1 MRRKNPEIME
11 RIITFTD
18 EYQRTYRRSPS
29 TTEIANEVGIGRG
42 TAYTYLTAMRDRN
55 MIEYDGKNITT
66 QNTSLINHRN
76 NSIPIL
82 GRVVCGDPN
91 EEEQEIREYVD
102 MPESLF
108 GRNKNLFIL
117 EAYGDSMNLAGID
130 DGDFV
135 VVKEQQTAH
144 EGQLVV
150 ALTNNENN
158 LKRIHFD
165 DKRKV
170 IVLCPESS
178 NEIHQPKEYK
188 NVRIQGVVIYVIK
201 KVQ

>member
-1 MRRKNPEIME
+1 MRKKNPEIME
-11 RIITFTD
+11 KILSYTD
-18 EYQRTYRRSPS
+18 EFHRKYRRSPS

-66 QNTSLINHRN
+66 QNSSRINHRN
-76 NSIPIL
+76 YSIPVV

-91 EEEQEIREYVD
+91 EEEQDIREYVD
-102 MPESLF
+102 LPASLF
-108 GRNKNLFIL
+108 GYNDNLFIL
-117 EAYGDSMNLAGID
+117 EAYGDSMNQAGID
-130 DGDFV
+130 EGDYI
-135 VVKEQQTAH
+135 VVKEQQTAN
-144 EGQLVV
+144 EGDLVV

-165 DKRKV
+165 DEKKV

-178 NEIHQPKEYK
+178 NPIHKPKEYK
-188 NVRIQGVVIYVIK
+188 DVRIQGVVQYVIK
-201 KVQ
+201 KV